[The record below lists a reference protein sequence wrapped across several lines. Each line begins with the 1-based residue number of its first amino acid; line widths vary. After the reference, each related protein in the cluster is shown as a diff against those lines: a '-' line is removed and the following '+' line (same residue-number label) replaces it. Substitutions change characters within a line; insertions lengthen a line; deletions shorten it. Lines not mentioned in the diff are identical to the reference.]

1 MANEFYMMAGQFE
14 TTAGAATKLSE
25 IPFDFYNDPERT
37 PDLDKDGNYKK
48 TAPQL
53 QIADAVTDI
62 SRTLWYAKLT
72 KGSTTTYGWT
82 AGTKFE
88 DSTIDA
94 GIGFWFRDPLGEAP
108 NFTFSGQVIPDSPWT
123 RTFPTSDFYMLANPF
138 PRAYDVCNENDI
150 LISGLKDTAPTLDQA
165 GNYKKVA
172 TQIQVPTDKSDLTKT
187 CWYVKLTKGSTTT
200 YGWTAGSKFETS
212 LVVPAGRACWFKP
225 AVADTTVQFFE

>member
-1 MANEFYMMAGQFE
+1 MGNDFYMMAGQFE
-14 TTAGAATKLSE
+14 TTAGESTKLSS

-37 PDLDKDGNYKK
+37 PDLDVGGNYKK

-53 QIADAVTDI
+53 QIADAVSDI
-62 SRTLWYAKLT
+62 SHKYWYAKLT
-72 KGSTTTYGWT
+72 KGTTTTYGWT

-88 DSTIDA
+88 DPTIDA

-108 NFTFSGQVIPDSPWT
+108 SFTFSGQVVPDSPWS

-138 PRAYDVCNENDI
+138 PKSYDVCNENDI
-150 LISGLKDTAPTLDQA
+150 LISGLKDTAPELDQA
-165 GNYKKVA
+165 GNYKKIA
-172 TQIQVPTDKSDLTKT
+172 TQIQVPTDKSDLTMKY
-187 CWYVKLTKGSTTT
+187 WYVKLTKGSTTT
-200 YGWTAGSKFETS
+200 YGWTAGTKFATS